1 MLFGSYYK
9 IANVL
14 CFHHNDCYWNFVI
27 FMNDSSNLKNQVL
40 HSLKWVALGKVL
52 TQIIRWVMTF
62 WVIRLLMPEDYGV
75 VAMADALFGFL
86 TLIIG
91 GLFTPSIIQAKELT
105 EKILKQI
112 FGAVLLVH
120 SFVFLTQFLAA
131 DAIGEFYQSDNVANI
146 LKLNAWCFLLLA
158 IQIIPSAVLAREME
172 FKKISIISAIANIT
186 AAITT
191 FSLALL
197 GYGFWA
203 LIIGEIVAISL
214 QTVMV
219 LFINP
224 IKYLPEFKISEVKP
238 FIKFGSLLTVHSIVF
253 YIFLHLDVTI
263 AGRMLTAS
271 EVGLFAVG
279 LQFAL
284 MPQKKILPL
293 LKQVAFPA
301 FSKIQNQPERITNYI
316 IKAQK
321 LSLIVTIPV
330 FWGLAAVVDLVI
342 PIVIGDKWSGA
353 IVPTMIMLF
362 IMPLRFSEEL
372 FNPAIKS
379 QQKAAHLLT
388 NALIMLTLLLVSVLF
403 FVEEGAIGLA
413 LAWVCGFPLAY
424 MIVVSRNC
432 RLFNI
437 KYKSIAELFVAPF
450 GAGIF
455 MLLSVYAMKLL
466 SSNISI
472 VNLLS
477 QVLVGGFIFVCALY
491 LFDKKLLTELKMLLK
506 RSPQN
511 SE

>member
-1 MLFGSYYK
+1 MT
-9 IANVL
+9 
-14 CFHHNDCYWNFVI
+14 
-27 FMNDSSNLKNQVL
+27 DSKQLKQQVM
-40 HSLKWVALGKVL
+40 HSLKWVALGKVA
-52 TQIIRWVMTF
+52 TQLIRWLMTF

-75 VAMADALFGFL
+75 VAMADAIFGFL

-91 GLFTPSIIQAKELT
+91 GLFTPAIIQAKEVT

-120 SFVFLTQFLAA
+120 SVVFLTQLFTA
-131 DAIGEFYQSDNVANI
+131 DFIGDFYQSENVANI

-158 IQIIPSAVLAREME
+158 LQIIPSAVLARKME
-172 FKKISIISAIANIT
+172 FKKISIISAIANIS

-191 FSLALL
+191 FTLAML
-197 GYGFWA
+197 GYGFWS

-214 QTVMV
+214 QTIMV
-219 LFINP
+219 LFISP
-224 IKYLPEFKISEVKP
+224 IKFLPEFNISEVKP

-263 AGRMLTAS
+263 AGRILTAS
-271 EVGLFAVG
+271 EVGLFAIG

-301 FSKIQNQPERITNYI
+301 FSKIQDQPERIKSYI

-321 LSLIVTIPV
+321 LSLIVTIPI
-330 FWGLAAVVDLVI
+330 FWGLASVVDLVI

-353 IVPTMIMLF
+353 IIPTMIMLF

-379 QQKAAHLLT
+379 QQKAGHLLT
-388 NALIMLTLLLVSVLF
+388 NAFIMLALLLASILLF
-403 FVEEGAIGLA
+403 VDQGAVGLA
-413 LAWVCGFPLAY
+413 LAWACGFPLAY
-424 MIVVSRNC
+424 LIVVSRNC

-437 KYKSIAELFVAPF
+437 NMMSLLRHFIAPL
-450 GAGIF
+450 
-455 MLLSVYAMKLL
+455 
-466 SSNISI
+466 ISG
-472 VNLLS
+472 
-477 QVLVGGFIFVCALY
+477 VLMIFVVFALKY
-491 LFDKKLLTELKMLLK
+491 WLLEVSLLNLIIQILLGGLVFSAALWLIDQSSINEIKQLVKSK
-506 RSPQN
+506 RT
-511 SE
+511 